1 MPVVTR
7 SQSISNFIKNTE
19 KSVNLIIKD
28 QEQVKVNN
36 SENFEWFVETTN
48 NKLEVIR
55 KFVENKRE
63 LLSLIDKLID
73 SNNEKIYQDVKTI
86 HYKMLCVLTELY
98 NIFNN
103 YTPKFY
109 NRIKFSNLH
118 ITTYNKII
126 YLYSTLCNSNK
137 YLMPQTRYELKV
149 FMSAIKELQDA
160 ENMLMRYVPRNFH
173 FDEDKKQSLLKKLK
187 EIIKT
192 AENDINCPPILKRK
206 RNIVNYAGMSTDDDD
221 EDKDYVPETCE
232 TDDDDEDYVPESCE
246 TILENAFTVS
256 KPSLTKNI
264 YRYTLPQEGVR
275 IPINSSN
282 VLKLVSNYDYIDTDK
297 ISKLLYDE
305 GALEVVSKILDTNIF
320 INLND
325 KKKWKNCII
334 AAKFPETTDINNV
347 YEMVHRKYPSILRS
361 VGVHSNDDEEC
372 CRIQKAHNHIL
383 FIYDN

>member
-7 SQSISNFIKNTE
+7 SQSITNFIKNTE

-36 SENFEWFVETTN
+36 SENFEWFVNITN
-48 NKLEVIR
+48 NKLEFIR

-63 LLSLIDKLID
+63 LLSLIDKSID

-160 ENMLMRYVPRNFH
+160 ENMLIHYVPRKFN
-173 FDEDKKQSLLKKLK
+173 FDEDKKQSLLEKLK

-192 AENDINCPPILKRK
+192 AENAINCPPILKRK

-221 EDKDYVPETCE
+221 
-232 TDDDDEDYVPESCE
+232 DDEDYVPESCE
-246 TILENAFTVS
+246 TLLENAFTVS
-256 KPSLTKNI
+256 KPSLKKYI
-264 YRYTLPQEGVR
+264 YRYTLPQGDKR

-282 VLKLVSNYDYIDTDK
+282 VLTLVSNNDYIDTDK

-305 GALEVVSKILDTNIF
+305 GALEVVSKILNTNIF
-320 INLND
+320 IDLND

-334 AAKFPETTDINNV
+334 AAKFPETTDINYV
-347 YEMVHRKYPSILRS
+347 YEMVHQKYPSILRS
-361 VGVHSNDDEEC
+361 VGVHSIDDEEC

>member
-7 SQSISNFIKNTE
+7 SQSIANFIKNTE
-19 KSVNLIIKD
+19 KSVNLIIKERE
-28 QEQVKVNN
+28 QEQVNN

-63 LLSLIDKLID
+63 LLSLIDESID
-73 SNNEKIYQDVKTI
+73 SNNEKIYQQVKTI

-160 ENMLMRYVPRNFH
+160 ENMLIHYVPRKFH

-192 AENDINCPPILKRK
+192 AENDINCLKRK

-221 EDKDYVPETCE
+221 ED
-232 TDDDDEDYVPESCE
+232 YVPESCE
-246 TILENAFTVS
+246 MLLENAFTVP
-256 KPSLTKNI
+256 KPSLKKNI
-264 YRYTLPQEGVR
+264 YRYTLPKGGVR

-282 VLKLVSNYDYIDTDK
+282 ILILVSNYDYIDTDK
-297 ISKLLYDE
+297 ISKLLYEE
-305 GALEVVSKILDTNIF
+305 GALEVSSKILNTNIF

-334 AAKFPETTDINNV
+334 AAKFPETTDINYV
-347 YEMVHRKYPSILRS
+347 YEMVHQEYPSILRS